1 MEYWTWWIGA
11 LALGGVSI
19 GYFILIGKFLGVSG
33 SWAKVVG
40 WKEDR
45 EFARSVNEFQQ
56 ADEGEIEDALLAATM
71 AEFGA
76 GAMDEQSDQDTQSG
90 NDNKN
95 ADAKTSSP
103 GYTPWTVHLV
113 FLLAMFVGG
122 LIAAMTSGQFEIEF
136 QLSDTHSRIFGSD
149 PTQIWLALL
158 FGGMMVGFG
167 TQMAGGCTSGHG
179 LSGCSRL
186 IPASLLSTVVFM
198 LSAIFLSLLME
209 AAIS

>member
-1 MEYWTWWIGA
+1 
-11 LALGGVSI
+11 
-19 GYFILIGKFLGVSG
+19 
-33 SWAKVVG
+33 
-40 WKEDR
+40 
-45 EFARSVNEFQQ
+45 
-56 ADEGEIEDALLAATM
+56 
-71 AEFGA
+71 
-76 GAMDEQSDQDTQSG
+76 
-90 NDNKN
+90 
-95 ADAKTSSP
+95 
-103 GYTPWTVHLV
+103 VHLV

-149 PTQIWLALL
+149 PAQIWLALL